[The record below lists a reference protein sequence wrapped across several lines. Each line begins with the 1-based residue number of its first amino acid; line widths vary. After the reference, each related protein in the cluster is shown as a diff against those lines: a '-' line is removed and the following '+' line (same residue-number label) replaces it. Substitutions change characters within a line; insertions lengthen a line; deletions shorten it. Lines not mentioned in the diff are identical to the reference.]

1 MTFIEVL
8 QDRRLLGQFIR
19 DPETWRVW
27 FTFARAVE
35 GVPPVDGDLETFRLC
50 TGREAWPTEAAAEV
64 WAAAGRRSGKSYV
77 TALLA
82 TYIAAFRKHRLS
94 AGEVG
99 HVIVVAPTR
108 QQASIIK
115 RYVSGFF
122 MGNAYLRPM
131 IKKETADGLELSN
144 RVAVTILSGD
154 YRSVRGF
161 SAVCVL
167 VDEVAFFQSEGVSP
181 DAELLRALRP
191 CLATTGG
198 PLICISSPY
207 AKRGTLYQAYRQ
219 HFGKE
224 DDPVLVWQGASALL
238 NPTLS
243 TTAIARAK
251 EEDPEGAAAE
261 WDAQF
266 RSDIESFVSR
276 EAVEAAVV
284 PGRFELPPMSGI
296 SYVGFVDPSG
306 GSADS
311 MTLAVSHHERGRR
324 ILDAVR
330 ERRPPFS
337 PEQVVEQYAALLKQY
352 SIAVVVGDRYAG
364 EWPREQFR
372 KHGIDYL
379 PSERTKSELYLELL
393 APLNSGRVE
402 LLDHEKLITQLC
414 RLERKVSRSGKDS
427 VDHSPGSRDDISNAV
442 AGALVLTSGDT
453 GPFLPGDVED
463 YLVDVGHVGI
473 DLMLRTIPGD
483 PGEMM

>member
-1 MTFIEVL
+1 
-8 QDRRLLGQFIR
+8 
-19 DPETWRVW
+19 
-27 FTFARAVE
+27 
-35 GVPPVDGDLETFRLC
+35 
-50 TGREAWPTEAAAEV
+50 
-64 WAAAGRRSGKSYV
+64 
-77 TALLA
+77 
-82 TYIAAFRKHRLS
+82 
-94 AGEVG
+94 
-99 HVIVVAPTR
+99 
-108 QQASIIK
+108 
-115 RYVSGFF
+115 
-122 MGNAYLRPM
+122 
-131 IKKETADGLELSN
+131 
-144 RVAVTILSGD
+144 
-154 YRSVRGF
+154 
-161 SAVCVL
+161 
-167 VDEVAFFQSEGVSP
+167 
-181 DAELLRALRP
+181 
-191 CLATTGG
+191 
-198 PLICISSPY
+198 
-207 AKRGTLYQAYRQ
+207 
-219 HFGKE
+219 
-224 DDPVLVWQGASALL
+224 LL

-243 TTAIARAK
+243 TTALARAK